1 MAESPSSDPAPAR
14 FAEGAKEAWRRAA
27 PDAQETFYRS
37 ASGFSCKLFAV
48 NCFKFEDPGSMFD
61 LVKVV

>member
-27 PDAQETFYRS
+27 PDAQERFPTGAGGVARV
-37 ASGFSCKLFAV
+37 L
-48 NCFKFEDPGSMFD
+48 
-61 LVKVV
+61 